1 MARSKIK
8 SSTDERPF
16 FLVYQDF
23 LNSDV
28 LDTADQKLLF
38 IILKSFANK
47 QNTCFPSLQKLSKIS
62 KLSKRKV
69 QSTLKELESKG
80 VLKVEKRVRED
91 GGLSSNLYTLY
102 DFKELWSSVGD
113 DEIATAIDDF
123 EEHRMIK
130 LLKAKGYSI
139 TKEKELVSVP
149 AKVTETSPAI
159 SSISS
164 SNYKK
169 IVEKSQESV
178 VNAYNMGVLK
188 ALYEYK
194 IMIFDHPDM
203 QQDIDVVMNILYD
216 TLNTKTDTIRIN
228 RENKPA
234 SVVKAKLLKLNSSH
248 ILYVIKKYKEQT
260 EKINNPEGYIITLL
274 YKASEQMHLDINNQV
289 MHDLSSNKYD

>member
-164 SNYKK
+164 NNYKK

-178 VNAYNMGVLK
+178 VNAYNMEVLK

>member
-178 VNAYNMGVLK
+178 VNAYNMEVLK

>member
-149 AKVTETSPAI
+149 AKVTGTSPAI

-178 VNAYNMGVLK
+178 VNAYNMEVLK

-203 QQDIDVVMNILYD
+203 QQDIDVVINILYD

-248 ILYVIKKYKEQT
+248 ILYVIKNIKNRLK
-260 EKINNPEGYIITLL
+260 
-274 YKASEQMHLDINNQV
+274 NQQ
-289 MHDLSSNKYD
+289 S

>member
-149 AKVTETSPAI
+149 AKVTDTSPAI

-178 VNAYNMGVLK
+178 VNAYNMEVLK